1 MIFERYTIP
10 NWKKILLAES
20 ITAILGMSWY
30 CWLVE
35 VGL

>member
-10 NWKKILLAES
+10 NWKKIFLAEAS
-20 ITAILGMSWY
+20 AIILGMSWY